1 MKKTLAVLLTCTL
14 AASLA
19 ACSGGSKPA
28 QTTAAPDQTTAAPD
42 QAESQAEDS
51 QEAEGEAS
59 APSGDMGE
67 ELHFKLA
74 ENQPDG
80 NPITEGMYMF
90 AELAKKYTDGT
101 VNIDVYP
108 NAALCDEA
116 SSIDQVMA
124 GTLDFSRV
132 NTNSMAPVVDLFG
145 AFGMPYLFSDT
156 ESKYKALDGQ
166 AGVYAFSELENYNM
180 VGLDFYE
187 AGSRNFYTTEKPIT
201 SVADL
206 KGMKIRVQQTEVAIS
221 MVQALGAEATPMDY
235 GEVFQGLQTG
245 IVDGAENDFVSYYTS
260 GHYEVAKNFTLDG
273 HMAPPALV
281 ICSKK
286 AWDQMSDA
294 QKEGVSRAS
303 KEAAQWQRQ
312 AMQDYQEESRK
323 ECEASGCTV
332 IDVDVKEFQDA
343 VSSVYD
349 KYPQYK
355 ELVDL
360 VRAAQ

>member
-1 MKKTLAVLLTCTL
+1 MKKTLAALLICAM
-14 AASLA
+14 AASLT
-19 ACSGGSKPA
+19 ACSGGSGSPE
-28 QTTAAPDQTTAAPD
+28 TTAAQGSQAPAASQDTQEAQAGQEEAAPG
-42 QAESQAEDS
+42 A
-51 QEAEGEAS
+51 
-59 APSGDMGE
+59 
-67 ELHFKLA
+67 LHFQLA

-90 AELAKKYTDGT
+90 ADLVKKYTDGT
-101 VNIDVYP
+101 VIIDVYA

-132 NTNSMAPVVDLFG
+132 NTNSMSPVVDLFG

-156 ESKYKALDGQ
+156 ESKYKALDGE
-166 AGVYAFSELENYNM
+166 AGAYAFKELENYNM

-187 AGSRNFYTTEKPIT
+187 AGSRNFYTTSKPIT

-286 AWDQMSDA
+286 AWDQMSDS
-294 QKEGVSRAS
+294 QKEGVMKAS

-323 ECEASGCTV
+323 ECEAAGCTI
-332 IDVDVKEFQDA
+332 IDVDVKEFQEA
-343 VSSVYD
+343 VNSVYD
-349 KYPQYK
+349 EYPQYK
-355 ELVDL
+355 ELVVL
-360 VRAAQ
+360 IRSVQ